1 MNNLEVPWLLPA
13 LYWIVGVAFGYL
25 FQNLIARVK
34 ANEARRS
41 ARMLVEDAE
50 RERDAI
56 LREAGIRAQDESLK
70 ARQQFEQST
79 QARRQELE
87 AIEQR
92 VQERSGALDQ
102 KEAGL
107 EQRTAELRRVEESI
121 RQQQSAADRADQK
134 AQETLAHLAGLN
146 AEQARQEVLARA
158 ERDTR
163 QEAAALL
170 RRTQEELRQ
179 QADREARKLI
189 TTAIERYAA
198 EQSAD
203 LTTSTVRL
211 PNDDLK
217 ARVIG
222 KDGRNIKSFEAA
234 TGTNLIIDDTPET
247 VVVSC
252 FDPVRREVARVA
264 LEKLVEDGRIHPSR
278 IEEMVAKVQAE
289 VDADLRAAGAAAVAE
304 LGLQDVD
311 PAVVA
316 LLGRLKFRHSYG
328 QNVLQHSLEM
338 ANIMGLLA
346 GELGLDVKLAR
357 RIGLFHDLGKAMD
370 QQAEGGH
377 ARVGAEF
384 LRRHGEA
391 PLVVN
396 AVAAHHNEVEVESLY
411 AVLTKAGDAITAA
424 RPGARMETTELYL
437 RRLEKL
443 EAIGHGFPGVEKCY
457 AIQAGRE
464 LRVIVEPTRLSD
476 QDALLLARDIS
487 KAIEQQMEYPGAI
500 KVTVIRETRC
510 VEYAR

>member
-13 LYWIVGVAFGYL
+13 LYWIVGVAFGYI
-25 FQNLIARVK
+25 FQSLIARVK

-41 ARMLVEDAE
+41 ARMMVEDAE

-70 ARQQFEQST
+70 ARQQFELST

-107 EQRTAELRRVEESI
+107 EQRMTELRRVEESI

-134 AQETLAHLAGLN
+134 AQETLSHLAGLN
-146 AEQARQEVLARA
+146 AEQARQEVLTRA

-163 QEAAALL
+163 QEVAALL
-170 RRTQEELRQ
+170 RRTQEEVRQ

-278 IEEMVAKVQAE
+278 IEETVAKVQAE
-289 VDADLRAAGAAAVAE
+289 VDADLRAAGAGAVAE

-311 PAVVA
+311 PAVAA

-338 ANIMGLLA
+338 ANVMGLLA

-370 QQAEGGH
+370 QQAEGSH
-377 ARVGAEF
+377 AQVGAEF